1 MIGSPPITGVVDVI
15 PKGSVCGNGNGTS
28 ECTYEL
34 EPGTVMRLTSNA
46 PGASTPG
53 VFSLGTGDAAASAT
67 STCTFP
73 LNTNSEVTATF
84 DPSVPTLSVAIALAD
99 DAVQRMPDAVCAA
112 FARHAAGQC
121 AGGRTLL
128 VVLRRHRHSR
138 CLRRRRGVYVF
149 AASGAVVLFEASARD
164 RFDGVIPA
172 VCSSAPGSMF
182 PLGTTTKPVV
192 TAPDHI
198 VVQRT
203 SPDGAS
209 VGYTVSATDLVDK
222 KRLE

>member
-1 MIGSPPITGVVDVI
+1 
-15 PKGSVCGNGNGTS
+15 
-28 ECTYEL
+28 
-34 EPGTVMRLTSNA
+34 
-46 PGASTPG
+46 
-53 VFSLGTGDAAASAT
+53 
-67 STCTFP
+67 
-73 LNTNSEVTATF
+73 
-84 DPSVPTLSVAIALAD
+84 
-99 DAVQRMPDAVCAA
+99 
-112 FARHAAGQC
+112 
-121 AGGRTLL
+121 
-128 VVLRRHRHSR
+128 
-138 CLRRRRGVYVF
+138 VYVF

-182 PLGTTTKPVV
+182 PLGTTTTKPVV

-222 KRLE
+222 KRPE